1 MINLTIQSLNNK
13 SISVVDLATNT
24 ITPINQSQAVDLA
37 YSNLLLKINT
47 GDTFNMQNVGHVAR
61 QIPDDFI
68 YFFVFFGLVCCVVAF
83 AWMWK
88 K

>member
-24 ITPINQSQAVDLA
+24 ISSMNQSQATELT

-47 GDTFNMQNVGHVAR
+47 GDTFNMENVGHVAR

-68 YFFVFFGLVCCVVAF
+68 YFFVLFGLIACVIAF